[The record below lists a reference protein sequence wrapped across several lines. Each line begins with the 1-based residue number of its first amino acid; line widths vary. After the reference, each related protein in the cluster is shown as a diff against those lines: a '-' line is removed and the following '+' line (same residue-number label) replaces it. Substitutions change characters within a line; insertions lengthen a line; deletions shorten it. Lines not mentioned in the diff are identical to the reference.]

1 MNAYFI
7 LFISLV
13 VLLVI
18 GATVVSILMS
28 TTGGAEMMESAWKK
42 AGKPGAD
49 KEDDP
54 PSA

>member
-1 MNAYFI
+1 MNIYFI

-18 GATVVSILMS
+18 GATVISIIMS
-28 TTGGAEMMESAWKK
+28 TTSGTELMESAWRK
-42 AGKPGAD
+42 AGRPGAD

-54 PSA
+54 PSR